1 MSFHKVVLYGIS
13 IIGLILSVV
22 VLAREDQFAGS
33 NRFIFGSSRS
43 AIAEPWDTQDFGVQF
58 LNQEIEMSGAN
69 PLFAILWKP
78 IDSAQNYSEIQFDC
92 SMSKIV
98 LDEYRDETRSYQ
110 VVSYTPRERSCVRVF
125 HSNDKNK
132 FS

>member
-43 AIAEPWDTQDFGVQF
+43 VTAEPW
-58 LNQEIEMSGAN
+58 
-69 PLFAILWKP
+69 
-78 IDSAQNYSEIQFDC
+78 EIQD
-92 SMSKIV
+92 S
-98 LDEYRDETRSYQ
+98 
-110 VVSYTPRERSCVRVF
+110 
-125 HSNDKNK
+125 
-132 FS
+132 